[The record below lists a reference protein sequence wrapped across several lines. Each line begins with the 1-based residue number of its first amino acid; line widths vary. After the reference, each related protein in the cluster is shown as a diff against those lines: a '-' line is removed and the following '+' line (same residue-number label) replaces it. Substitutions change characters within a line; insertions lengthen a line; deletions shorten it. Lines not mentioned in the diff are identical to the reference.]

1 MANIM
6 VKLFDQTLALAVE
19 LPLVAYVAIGFGVSI
34 LLCLLLVFYRL
45 FFHPLAGFPGPKL
58 AAATLWYETYY
69 DVWLKGKYVFE
80 IKKMHKRYGKL
91 LLREPPGFLLRVE

>member
-1 MANIM
+1 MSNIM
-6 VKLFDQTLALAVE
+6 VNLLDRIPDAVVKI
-19 LPLVAYVAIGFGVSI
+19 PLGVYAAVCFGFSI
-34 LLCLLLVFYRL
+34 LSCLLLVVYRL

-80 IKKMHKRYGKL
+80 IKDMHKKYGTLDLCKSSDL
-91 LLREPPGFLLRVE
+91 ISKR

>member
-1 MANIM
+1 MTNIM
-6 VKLFDQTLALAVE
+6 VNLLEQIPDAAVKI
-19 LPLVAYVAIGFGVSI
+19 PLGVYAAVCFGVSVSSF
-34 LLCLLLVFYRL
+34 LLLVVYRL

-80 IKKMHKRYGKL
+80 IKDMHKKYGMLDLCKSL
-91 LLREPPGFLLRVE
+91 DLISER

>member
-6 VKLFDQTLALAVE
+6 VNLLDQTLASAVE
-19 LPLVAYVAIGFGVSI
+19 HPLMMCTAVGFGVSI
-34 LLCLLLVFYRL
+34 LSMLLLVLYRL

-80 IKKMHKRYGKL
+80 IKDMHKKYGKFFYAS
-91 LLREPPGFLLRVE
+91 LRTFS